1 MSPGFFNKLAFGNH
15 YSVVSDIDSLLF
27 DYKQD
32 KYFICFR
39 IVILISG

>member
-1 MSPGFFNKLAFGNH
+1 M
-15 YSVVSDIDSLLF
+15 VSDIDSLLFDF